1 MDIPGLLGRL
11 AGLPGAINQGLLG
24 SMPVDPRLGLDPQM
38 LQQAR
43 QGASTDF
50 AMGLVAG
57 GNNPQ
62 TLLASRRGATE
73 GFRNRLIDI
82 MREQEMA
89 RMMESRDEQ
98 QKKEAA
104 YRATL
109 PAEVQPV
116 ADVAGLPNIAAR
128 QAEIMMSPQ
137 QQPWRILTPE
147 EEARVPGLDPALM
160 YKTNGQDIEV
170 LGGRPP
176 APTIGNLNIG
186 GAKKEWLPERVKA
199 ISDQMTKYEE
209 TADTSF
215 GAIQRFDALIEQS
228 RKATLTGA
236 LAPGVL
242 GAGEFLRSFGIDL
255 APEALTDARA
265 LDSMINAN
273 HMQWV
278 ADLGGARGMTDSE
291 NKKLAQALVKVQ
303 DSVEARV
310 EVAKLLRDAEKRK
323 YENARRGAKRKQQ
336 QLQDIEGGGYGL
348 PEFDEVPNAPI
359 APKYRKGDTATNP
372 QTGETLEFDGERW
385 APKAGR

>member
-1 MDIPGLLGRL
+1 
-11 AGLPGAINQGLLG
+11 
-24 SMPVDPRLGLDPQM
+24 M

-43 QGASTDF
+43 QGAGTDF

-57 GNNPQ
+57 GNDPR

-116 ADVAGLPNIAAR
+116 ADVAGLPNIASR
-128 QAEIMMSPQ
+128 QAEMMMSPQ

-176 APTIGNLNIG
+176 VPAIGSISVG
-186 GAKKEWLPERVKA
+186 GGPPGLEDWAKQRQKD
-199 ISDQMTKYEE
+199 ISAQMTEIEAK
-209 TADTSF
+209 ADGSR
-215 GAIQRFDALIEQS
+215 ASIQRIDGMLEQAQKS
-228 RKATLTGA
+228 KLTGA
-236 LAPGVL
+236 LAPGII
-242 GAGEFLRSFGIDL
+242 GAADFLRSFGVEL
-255 APEALTDARA
+255 SPAAMADARSFQA
-265 LDSMINAN
+265 SINEN
-273 HMQWV
+273 HMKWV
-278 ADLGGARGMTDSE
+278 QSLGGARGMTDSE
-291 NKKLAQALVKVQ
+291 NKKLADMFPKIQ

-310 EVAKLLRDAEKRK
+310 QILKMLRESDVKTYEAARRAVKRK
-323 YENARRGAKRKQQ
+323 ES
-336 QLQDIEGGGYGL
+336 QLDDIAAGGKGTSDF
-348 PEFDEVPNAPI
+348 EDIPNAP
-359 APKYRKGDTATNP
+359 ADMSQYPQAVNPK
-372 QTGETLEFDGERW
+372 TGETLYFRDGKW
-385 APKAGR
+385 Q